1 MDEVKELRFPR
12 FLPFKS
18 RTYAIRG
25 YIGEV
30 TEYVDNKGYVDK
42 ETDKVYIC
50 SKEHPPAHSD
60 VPILFIREDHSQE
73 KRDSTNSKTDE
84 TFVLANTYELSYDKI
99 EETTSGDEILYNEE
113 ALADMNA
120 ASAVFVPII
129 NEEDDSLKK
138 VIKQV
143 IIEKG
148 IDINRLKHRMPQKYG
163 LSNMKSALIGKTRMS
178 ISNFNVWC
186 ELLGVSYDI
195 IISDNGTDRINPLQD
210 DIYFTSDTNK
220 IVIIP
225 KLKEAVIKVVNAFN
239 KMMEKVIGKEDND
252 ED

>member
-1 MDEVKELRFPR
+1 MADSVVRFPR

-18 RTYAIRG
+18 RTYAVRG
-25 YIGEV
+25 YIGDVE
-30 TEYVDNKGYVDK
+30 TYVDNKGYVDK
-42 ETDKVYIC
+42 ETDKIYIC
-50 SKEHPPAHSD
+50 SKEHPPVHSD
-60 VPILFIREDHSQE
+60 VPILLIREDHSQE
-73 KRDSTNSKTDE
+73 KKDVTNSKTDE
-84 TFVLANTYELSYDKI
+84 LFVLNNTYELSYNKI
-99 EETTSGDEILYNEE
+99 EENTSGDEILYNEE

-129 NEEDDSLKK
+129 NEDDDSLKK

-195 IISDNGTDRINPLQD
+195 VISDNGTDKINPLED
-210 DIYFTSDTNK
+210 DIHFTSDTNK
-220 IVIIP
+220 ITILP
-225 KLKEAVIKVVNAFN
+225 KLKESIVKVVNAFN
-239 KMMEKVIGKEDND
+239 KMLENMTRKEDEED